1 MASTDGST
9 VSKLLGTG
17 LARQGAVR
25 RREDIEIAMEES
37 MMEIIPQLEK
47 RTAYVALG
55 ANIATLLGLLG
66 TIIGLIQAF
75 TAVANANPA
84 EKADLLSASIS
95 VAMNTTAFGLVV
107 AIPLL
112 VTHSVLTAKTGEIVD
127 SPRDGLGQGPQRDLD
142 AREAPGP
149 GVASMARAHHYRRR
163 QKEEAPEL
171 DMTTFL
177 NLMVVLVPFL
187 LITAVFSR
195 ITIVELDLPSAT
207 GRRRRS
213 PRSGSRSSC
222 ARPASRSWTARK

>member
-1 MASTDGST
+1 M
-9 VSKLLGTG
+9 G

-47 RTAYVALG
+47 RTPYVAL
-55 ANIATLLGLLG
+55 ASSIATLLGLLG
-66 TIIGLIQAF
+66 TIMGLIQAF

-95 VAMNTTAFGLVV
+95 VAMNTTAFGLMV

-112 VTHSVLTAKTGEIVD
+112 ITNTVLTAKTG
-127 SPRDGLGQGPQRDLD
+127 RDHRQPGDGVGEGAQRDLGEG
-142 AREAPGP
+142 AKRRQVR
-149 GVASMARAHHYRRR
+149 GVDPMAFRRHHYRRSPHAAR
-163 QKEEAPEL
+163 PPEL

-195 ITIVELDLPSAT
+195 ITIVELDMPCRARAGGAAPVRAEPSA
-207 GRRRRS
+207 
-213 PRSGSRSSC
+213 SR
-222 ARPASRSWTARK
+222 